1 MTTRASAPPT
11 STASGPPG
19 LSPATAVLA
28 ADERDEV
35 PDQHTAVRK
44 AFAALEQAGL
54 PAPDAVGHRVIHGG
68 ADHTAHERVDA
79 GLGDDLRRLAAYTP
93 LHVPAA
99 IQGMDRLSRNS
110 QARQSLSS
118 VMIVTNNLIR
128 RYRS

>member
-54 PAPDAVGHRVIHGG
+54 PAPDAVGHRVIHGC

-118 VMIVTNNLIR
+118 VMIVQPTT
-128 RYRS
+128 

>member
-1 MTTRASAPPT
+1 MTTTRASAPPT

-54 PAPDAVGHRVIHGG
+54 PAPDAVGHRVFTAAPTTRPTNGLMRALETICGGWPPIPRCMYRLPSRAWTEYPGTRKHGR
-68 ADHTAHERVDA
+68 A
-79 GLGDDLRRLAAYTP
+79 
-93 LHVPAA
+93 
-99 IQGMDRLSRNS
+99 S
-110 QARQSLSS
+110 ARP
-118 VMIVTNNLIR
+118 
-128 RYRS
+128 

>member
-1 MTTRASAPPT
+1 MRETYSLRFAPFRLDLG
-11 STASGPPG
+11 SEQLWRGEE
-19 LSPATAVLA
+19 
-28 ADERDEV
+28 ER
-35 PDQHTAVRK
+35 PLTRK

-54 PAPDAVGHRVIHGG
+54 PAPDAVGHRVVHGG
-68 ADHTAHERVDA
+68 TDHTAHERVDA